1 MRPGSCYAPI
11 LGAFRAA
18 RQADAIVARRPRS
31 PIIVRMS
38 LRIPNVARPAPVT
51 IIVAG
56 GPIVAHPGESLA
68 AALIAAGHWRFGEG
82 EDPTRP
88 RTAFCMMGVCQQ
100 CLLRVDGRLVQ
111 ACLTPVVAGQ
121 QVTAA

>member
-1 MRPGSCYAPI
+1 
-11 LGAFRAA
+11 
-18 RQADAIVARRPRS
+18 
-31 PIIVRMS
+31 MS
-38 LRIPNVARPAPVT
+38 LRIANVERPPPVT
-51 IIVAG
+51 ITVAG
-56 GPIVAHPGESLA
+56 NSILAHPGESLA
-68 AALIAAGHWRFGEG
+68 AVMIAAGHWRFGEG
-82 EDPTRP
+82 EDPSRP

>member
-1 MRPGSCYAPI
+1 MRIA
-11 LGAFRAA
+11 
-18 RQADAIVARRPRS
+18 
-31 PIIVRMS
+31 
-38 LRIPNVARPAPVT
+38 NVMRPAPVT
-51 IIVAG
+51 IMVDG
-56 GPIVAHPGESLA
+56 VPIMAHPGESLA

-82 EDPTRP
+82 EDAARP

-121 QVTAA
+121 EVTAA

>member
-1 MRPGSCYAPI
+1 
-11 LGAFRAA
+11 
-18 RQADAIVARRPRS
+18 
-31 PIIVRMS
+31 MS
-38 LRIPNVARPAPVT
+38 LRIANVMRPAPVT
-51 IIVAG
+51 IMVDG
-56 GPIVAHPGESLA
+56 LPVMAHPGESLA

-82 EDPTRP
+82 EDAARP

-121 QVTAA
+121 EVTAA